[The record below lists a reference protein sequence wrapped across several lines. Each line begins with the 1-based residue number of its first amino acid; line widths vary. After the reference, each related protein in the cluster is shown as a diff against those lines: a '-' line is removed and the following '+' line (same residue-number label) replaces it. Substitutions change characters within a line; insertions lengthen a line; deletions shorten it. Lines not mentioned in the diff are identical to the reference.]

1 MRRAALLAVVL
12 AAVAGCGGASAPA
25 PSGADAGRGR
35 AELVEFGCG
44 TCHAIPGVT
53 GADGRVGPSL
63 AGFAERSEIAGRV
76 ANTPDALV
84 RWIVDPQRVE
94 PGTAMPDMG
103 VPELVAR
110 DMAAYLATLGD
121 ADARTP

>member
-1 MRRAALLAVVL
+1 VRRVAALIGV
-12 AAVAGCGGASAPA
+12 AALAGCGGGSDSAPVG
-25 PSGADAGRGR
+25 SDAAHGR

-44 TCHAIPGVT
+44 TCHVIPGVT

-63 AGFAERSEIAGRV
+63 AGFAERSEIAGRIP
-76 ANTPDALV
+76 NTPKALI
-84 RWIVDPQRVE
+84 RWIVNPQRIE

-110 DMAAYLATLGD
+110 DMAAYLGSLGD
-121 ADARTP
+121 PNARTP